1 MAQTQKSFTADQV
14 DEALAGALH
23 RVLDISHRQAKGL
36 IDANCVK
43 VNGADPTG
51 HGQRLIAGDKID
63 VSFDAATAYRALP
76 KPTKSARTPYEVL
89 WEDKHLLFVNKP
101 AGLLT
106 VPTETGTDPNLA
118 DAITDD
124 YNRRGFKRF
133 NLYIVHRLDRFTSGV
148 LVFAKTP
155 EALHALKK
163 YFESHDLN
171 RVYKAVVVGEIAEN
185 SGSMH
190 DNLIEHAKS
199 LRIHVDRSGKIK
211 GSKKATTHYR
221 VLERLP
227 GHTVVEVKLET
238 GRRNQIRVQFADKG
252 FPLLGDHVYGEES
265 TLIERQALHAELL
278 GFRHPITEE
287 VLTIMAPLPEDMEAA
302 LRSLRIRARVKRA
315 EVGEKGDE
323 NVFKPKITFER
334 KKERVKRS
342 KVFGDKAAGGER
354 AERPGSRFEGN
365 VPRDEDELKPRKAF
379 KPRGEGAARDSRPS
393 SVSRPATGAGRGP
406 RPERKEGP
414 ARPAGKREDGAS
426 SRGTAHPS
434 GRPPASKPKGPKG
447 GLPKAAG
454 PRREGAAGA
463 RKPSRPGAKPAKHR
477 KG

>member
-14 DEALAGALH
+14 DEALATALH

-51 HGQRLIAGDKID
+51 HGQRLIAGDQID

-76 KPTKSARTPYEVL
+76 RPTKSARTPYEVL

-278 GFRHPITEE
+278 GFRHPITDEA
-287 VLTIMAPLPEDMEAA
+287 LTIMAPLPEDMEAA

-315 EVGEKGDE
+315 EVGEKGDDS
-323 NVFKPKITFER
+323 VFKPKITFER
-334 KKERVKRS
+334 KKERVKRAR
-342 KVFGDKAAGGER
+342 VFGDKPAGEER
-354 AERPGSRFEGN
+354 SERPASRFERDL
-365 VPRDEDELKPRKAF
+365 PRDQDERMPRKPF
-379 KPRGEGAARDSRPS
+379 KPRGEAAGRDSRTARPAEKDGPRGRTP
-393 SVSRPATGAGRGP
+393 SRPPREGAGERSP
-406 RPERKEGP
+406 RAERPAPGKRAAGGSTRGP
-414 ARPAGKREDGAS
+414 ARPAGARPVG
-426 SRGTAHPS
+426 
-434 GRPPASKPKGPKG
+434 GRPGPKV
-447 GLPKAAG
+447 
-454 PRREGAAGA
+454 EGRSGKPTSA
-463 RKPSRPGAKPAKHR
+463 RKAPAGKPAKPR